1 MNVTSSQQVTIA
13 APIGEVLAV
22 VRDVANQ
29 HTWWPGMLASD
40 VLEQDDD
47 GRVVR
52 ARIVNDVKVA
62 RDTFEVRYADTDTS
76 MTWELTAP
84 SRAQRAQRG
93 SWTFDADGA
102 STHATLTLTIDAS
115 LPLPGFVQRK
125 VVGDA
130 VRSATDALKR
140 HCEA

>member
-1 MNVTSSQQVTIA
+1 MNVTSSQQITIA
-13 APIGEVLAV
+13 APVGEVSAV
-22 VRDVANQ
+22 VHDVANQ
-29 HTWWPGMLASD
+29 CTWWPGMLASD
-40 VLEQDDD
+40 VLEVDDD

-62 RDTFEVRYADTDTS
+62 RDTFEVRYAYTDTS

-84 SRAQRAQRG
+84 SRAQRSQQG
-93 SWTFDADGA
+93 SWTFDGDED
-102 STHATLTLTIDAS
+102 STRATLTLTIDAS